1 MERPVATQ
9 FELIDPPELI
19 EVKYH
24 QIEDG
29 LGRKFNSPFVHFLW
43 HGSDFWLL
51 GKLVWRNAM
60 TAGEVYLRLP
70 KGRNIF
76 VAGITVHP
84 DQGDMTFTV
93 GKPRYRITR
102 KNEAFSFLG
111 FTPRTVVD
119 VDFVREE
126 EKRLIA
132 MPLVEYLNRTS
143 KAPRPPAG
151 HVV

>member
-29 LGRKFNSPFVHFLW
+29 QYNCSYPFAHFVW
-43 HGSDFWLL
+43 HSQDFWLL
-51 GKLVWRNAM
+51 GKMVWRNIM
-60 TAGEVYLRLP
+60 SAGDVYLRLP

-84 DQGDMTFTV
+84 HQEKITFTV
-93 GKPRYRITR
+93 G
-102 KNEAFSFLG
+102 
-111 FTPRTVVD
+111 TPRHRVTCKNGAFTFPGFAPKSVVNI
-119 VDFVREE
+119 DFVREE

-132 MPLVEYLNRTS
+132 VQMLECFNRDS
-143 KAPRPPAG
+143 KASRPPAG
-151 HVV
+151 HIV

>member
-1 MERPVATQ
+1 MATP

-24 QIEDG
+24 QIQDG
-29 LGRKFNSPFVHFLW
+29 LGRNLSYPFVHFLW

-51 GKLVWRNAM
+51 GKLVWRNTM
-60 TAGEVYLRLP
+60 TAGDVYLRLP

-76 VAGITVHP
+76 VAGMTVHP

-93 GKPRYRITR
+93 GKPRHRLSY
-102 KNEAFSFLG
+102 KNGAFSFLG
-111 FTPRTVVD
+111 FAPRMAVD
-119 VDFVREE
+119 IDFIREE
-126 EKRLIA
+126 EKRLTTV
-132 MPLVEYLNRTS
+132 PLVEYLNRNS

>member
-1 MERPVATQ
+1 MATP

-29 LGRKFNSPFVHFLW
+29 RGRNFLYPFVHFLW
-43 HGSDFWLL
+43 HGRDFWLL

-60 TAGEVYLRLP
+60 AAGDVYLRLP
-70 KGRNIF
+70 KGRNLF

-102 KNEAFSFLG
+102 QNEAFSFLG
-111 FTPRTVVD
+111 FAPKTVVD
-119 VDFVREE
+119 IDFVRQEE
-126 EKRLIA
+126 ERLTA
-132 MPLVEYLNRTS
+132 APLVEYLKRNSR
-143 KAPRPPAG
+143 APRPPAG
-151 HVV
+151 HIV

>member
-1 MERPVATQ
+1 MATQ

-29 LGRKFNSPFVHFLW
+29 QYNCSYPFVHFRW
-43 HGSDFWLL
+43 HRSDFWLL
-51 GKLVWRNAM
+51 GKMVWRNIM
-60 TAGEVYLRLP
+60 SAGDVYLRLP

-93 GKPRYRITR
+93 GQPRHRIAR
-102 KNEAFSFLG
+102 KNEAFSFQG
-111 FTPRTVVD
+111 FAPRTVID
-119 VDFVREE
+119 IDFVREE

-132 MPLVEYLNRTS
+132 VQMLGCFHKNS

-151 HVV
+151 HIV